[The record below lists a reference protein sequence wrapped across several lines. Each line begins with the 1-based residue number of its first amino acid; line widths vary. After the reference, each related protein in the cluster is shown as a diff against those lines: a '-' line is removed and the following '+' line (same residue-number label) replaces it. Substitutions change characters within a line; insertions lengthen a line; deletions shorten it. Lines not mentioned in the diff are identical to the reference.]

1 MEFFYGGSSLYSRN
15 EGQKTMDF
23 LHLEERDRPAPPFLE
38 GEKTD
43 KKKNHTK
50 KHKTKQKKPNFYSTK
65 LSWKE
70 SFVLTLTLRNICISS
85 QGQEK
90 YQIMSPNDGLRHF

>member
-43 KKKNHTK
+43 RKKPTK
-50 KHKTKQKKPNFYSTK
+50 KTQNKTKKQQLLF
-65 LSWKE
+65 
-70 SFVLTLTLRNICISS
+70 
-85 QGQEK
+85 
-90 YQIMSPNDGLRHF
+90 H

>member
-1 MEFFYGGSSLYSRN
+1 MEFFYGGSSLYFRN

-43 KKKNHTK
+43 KKNTHTHKNN
-50 KHKTKQKKPNFYSTK
+50 NFYSTK

-70 SFVLTLTLRNICISS
+70 SYVLTLTLRNIRISS